1 MLNFRNALAVAFALA
16 MSVGLVAQA
25 GQRPIAI
32 DDIQHLVDVRD
43 PQCSPDGRQVAYV
56 VSKIDIKEDKTNS
69 HVWTI
74 GYDGSNDRQVTS
86 SQDNESSP
94 RWSPDGKY
102 LAFTS
107 SRPGKTRGNQVWLL
121 DRRGGE
127 AQQLTDVKGRL
138 QSYEWSPDGKR
149 LALVVGDPDPDAEA
163 MAGEA
168 AQGSGDGTGRGR
180 VPKPIVIDRYK
191 YKQDGQ
197 GYLLSGRHSYI
208 YLFDLESK
216 KLDRLT
222 TGKADESSPSWSPDG
237 MRIAFMSNRNPDP
250 DREPSSQLFV
260 ADAKPGSTE
269 KALSPITSRGGRGR
283 AEWSPD
289 GTRITFLE
297 GDEKKYGA
305 YGMEHLTIVA
315 ADGSTPPERL
325 RSSEALDRGVSQ
337 PRWGEDGKN
346 IYAIVT
352 DDMSAYGA
360 RIPVGAGSA
369 VAITDTTIVLG
380 QRHSAASCAVVISG
394 DDRHPDEIYS
404 ASVVGSM
411 MKFKPLTH
419 QNDALIAQLQLADTQ
434 NVSFKSK
441 DGTDVHGLLTLP
453 FGYAKGTR
461 VPLLLRIHGGP
472 NGQDGR
478 SFSTERQF
486 FAANGYAVLNV
497 NYRGSAGRG
506 MKFSRA
512 IAADWGHLEVDDLLA
527 GVNHL
532 IAMGIADPDK
542 LGVGGWSYGGILTD
556 YVIAT
561 DTRFKAATSGAG
573 TAFTVAFYGTDQ
585 YIVQYDYEIGPPWDA
600 KAWDI
605 YQKLSYPFLHAD
617 RIKTPTLFLGG
628 EKDFNVPVQGG
639 QQMYQ
644 ALRSLGIDTQLVIYP
659 NENHRIARPSY
670 QRDRLERYLAWY
682 DKYLMKK
689 KTTTSAQ

>member
-149 LALVVGDPDPDAEA
+149 LALVVGDPDPDAEPT
-163 MAGEA
+163 AGEA

-180 VPKPIVIDRYK
+180 APKPIVIDRYK

-289 GTRITFLE
+289 GTRIAFLE

-453 FGYAKGTR
+453 FGYAKETR

-472 NGQDGR
+472 NGQDGH

-617 RIKTPTLFLGG
+617 RIKRRRCFSGARKTSTCPCRAASRCT
-628 EKDFNVPVQGG
+628 KRC
-639 QQMYQ
+639 
-644 ALRSLGIDTQLVIYP
+644 AASASTRS
-659 NENHRIARPSY
+659 S
-670 QRDRLERYLAWY
+670 
-682 DKYLMKK
+682 
-689 KTTTSAQ
+689 